1 MVTKIITRKKIPEIV
16 KEKLL
21 NSLMKSDTVKEREF
35 NLQNI
40 INQRE
45 GIDIFKRYKRI
56 IKKIRYEAIKGQ
68 MLKKFKNMEGLSRST
83 VYF

>member
-1 MVTKIITRKKIPEIV
+1 MVAKIITRKKIPEIV

-56 IKKIRYEAIKGQ
+56 IKKIRYKAIKGQ

>member
-1 MVTKIITRKKIPEIV
+1 MVAKIITRKKIPEIV

-45 GIDIFKRYKRI
+45 GIDIFKCYKRI
-56 IKKIRYEAIKGQ
+56 IKKIR
-68 MLKKFKNMEGLSRST
+68 
-83 VYF
+83 

>member
-1 MVTKIITRKKIPEIV
+1 MVAKIITRKKIPEIV

-45 GIDIFKRYKRI
+45 GIDIFKRYERI
-56 IKKIRYEAIKGQ
+56 TKKIRYEAIQEQ